1 MGREGGTGFGARQEA
16 ECGKRTQALV
26 QQLPWNG
33 SAIQSVA
40 GGDDGEVELLQDFFE
55 VVFFCLFAGWLMNGG
70 NLLQRLSH
78 DLNGF
83 RAHGLLV
90 LSAVLG

>member
-1 MGREGGTGFGARQEA
+1 
-16 ECGKRTQALV
+16 
-26 QQLPWNG
+26 
-33 SAIQSVA
+33 
-40 GGDDGEVELLQDFFE
+40 
-55 VVFFCLFAGWLMNGG
+55 MNGG